1 MSSFNVEIE
10 ENWGAKE
17 GSASGLLF
25 VCPYSRFSPGLGSM
39 LIEGHFTKTG
49 TERIPIIPVISRES
63 DYSNDN
69 FAAHYLKSDW
79 PAIITG
85 GRSRLGRDARG
96 PSHHEILISERRI
109 TDPSF
114 IACLADDTELSSNL
128 DVLEQMHLTMGR
140 VTVEGNIVTIE
151 SELVKVLDQSILF
164 QAAREL

>member
-1 MSSFNVEIE
+1 MSSFSLEIE
-10 ENWGAKE
+10 ENWGIAE

-39 LIEGHFTKTG
+39 LVEGHFIKTG
-49 TERIPIIPVISRES
+49 AERIPIIPVISRES

-69 FAAHYLKSDW
+69 FTAHYLNSGW

-85 GRSRLGRDARG
+85 GRSQLGRDARG
-96 PSHHEILISERRI
+96 PSHHEILIHERRV

-114 IACLADDTELSSNL
+114 IACLADAAELSRNH

-140 VTVEGNIVTIE
+140 VTVRDRIVTVE